1 MAIPPDGGP
10 SFNARTAASPSEFP
24 SAFPKA
30 SIATVS
36 YTHLDVYKRQA
47 QDNDACPVE
56 AAVNRR
62 INAALASAEAALMA
76 AFGDMR
82 LLEIATEVA
91 KPRLATP
98 RP

>member
-1 MAIPPDGGP
+1 MCIRDRCEAIAHTTLFAVGP
-10 SFNARTAASPSEFP
+10 
-24 SAFPKA
+24 
-30 SIATVS
+30 
-36 YTHLDVYKRQA
+36 A